1 MLQHHRL
8 RGLAFAV
15 LVVSVVLAGCAA
27 DHNARQQASAS
38 AAPATTRLGQRQLRH
53 MLLTL
58 AEVQAVRSA
67 PAGLVEQ
74 PRSSLYEDP
83 DPRLPCGRTPTY
95 PLTISADAAMVA
107 FSTGSGSDEV
117 WVVNVVYGLSP
128 GYAERHLAE
137 VRADMRPGCQV
148 FVSKTPFFSHQTN
161 QFRGEVP
168 LPPLGDDR
176 VATSANIWPFGGD
189 QAFGMTARIRSGNN
203 LATVSVVAAAPISPV
218 FFIGLATA
226 AAKKLA

>member
-1 MLQHHRL
+1 MTSAGFRQAAPLSIPRALRLSWLRSSVRRPSQGRRKPEVLQHHRL

-58 AEVQAVRSA
+58 AGVQAVRSA

-83 DPRLPCGRTPTY
+83 DPRLPCGRTPTF
-95 PLTISADAAMVA
+95 LLSFGADGALLA
-107 FSTGSGSDEV
+107 FPTGGGSDEV
-117 WVVNVVYGLSP
+117 
-128 GYAERHLAE
+128 
-137 VRADMRPGCQV
+137 
-148 FVSKTPFFSHQTN
+148 
-161 QFRGEVP
+161 
-168 LPPLGDDR
+168 
-176 VATSANIWPFGGD
+176 
-189 QAFGMTARIRSGNN
+189 
-203 LATVSVVAAAPISPV
+203 
-218 FFIGLATA
+218 
-226 AAKKLA
+226 